1 MNHHAGDTCPSP
13 FGTDNTDR
21 IRELLREI
29 HYARGRE
36 IGDVR
41 DRADLGRLWQELEQ
55 LVVQEMGWM
64 VDEELAMQD

>member
-1 MNHHAGDTCPSP
+1 MKHDAGDTCPSP
-13 FGTDNTDR
+13 FGTDNTDC

-29 HYARGRE
+29 RYARGRE

-41 DRADLGRLWQELEQ
+41 DRAELGRLWQELNQ
-55 LVVQEMGWM
+55 LVAQEMGWM

>member
-29 HYARGRE
+29 RDARGPE
-36 IGDVR
+36 IGDAR
-41 DRADLGRLWQELEQ
+41 DREMGRLWLELEQ
-55 LVVQEMGWM
+55 LVAQEMEWM